1 MAEEQTQAVEQTQE
15 QPVQQPAETNSQPNV
30 SQETSEPTTTQPA
43 PRPEYIPEKFWD
55 SQKGQVNVEEFGK
68 SYVNLEKYVGGKKE
82 ELRDQIVD
90 ELQQEAIAERP
101 EKVEGYELPKLPEGV
116 TEDIVNANP
125 MTDWWK
131 NFCYENAYDQEVF
144 QDGVNKYVDMYV
156 GNQVDIDAE
165 KEKLGENADARL
177 DAVNS
182 WASTFFTPEQY
193 EAISG
198 TLGQSVDGIEALEKM
213 MNTNKST
220 ISNAQNYTQP
230 ERPLTLDDVRSMMKD
245 RRYFD
250 PKERDESYVRK
261 VDDAFNRLYR
271 G

>member
-1 MAEEQTQAVEQTQE
+1 MSEEQTQPVEQQQEQPAQTQEQTQE
-15 QPVQQPAETNSQPNV
+15 NV
-30 SQETSEPTTTQPA
+30 SHETSQPTTTEPA
-43 PRPEYIPEKFWD
+43 PRPEHIPEKFWD
-55 SQKGQVNVEEFGK
+55 ASKGEVNMEEFGK
-68 SYVNLEKYVGGKKE
+68 SYTNLEKYVGGKKE

-116 TEDIVNANP
+116 TEEIVNANP

-131 NFCYENAYDQEVF
+131 NFCYENAYDQETF
-144 QDGVNKYVDMYV
+144 EEGVNKYVDMYL
-156 GNQVDIDAE
+156 GNQIDINAE

-177 DAVNS
+177 DAVNN

-213 MNTNKST
+213 MNANKQT
-220 ISNAQNYTQP
+220 ISNAQNFTQP
-230 ERPLTLDDVRSMMKD
+230 ERPLTLEDVRSMMKD
-245 RRYFD
+245 KRYFD

-261 VDDAFNRLYR
+261 VDDAFARLYR